1 MHVQTTNNVLF
12 FFYCSSKADLEIEE
26 NKLNAAENK
35 FNDLTHSHEKDKR
48 KDKIDP
54 SLTKKGVGNTKWMRF
69 DPHDALQ
76 LDPDNHLTSNIG
88 VFSAT
93 CGEVS
98 FDAGTLKNLV
108 CKGSGGVIFTH
119 GGFSYSTL
127 VTQVRHSE
135 GNKGTIEKGGQD
147 VVDAINSLDKNYF
160 MAKETYLKSV
170 VWYRDM
176 WFGRGKNE
184 HNNKGQLDMCNRIK
198 KSVKNVLKASQV
210 VLGHTRVCT
219 MKLGQMPPGCKLK
232 TDTKGD
238 GVMHCKCDVP
248 VEGGG
253 ENNEPRR
260 PWYKKVRDFFKK
272 RKSQGN

>member
-127 VTQVRHSE
+127 VAQVRDSE

-147 VVDAINSLDKNYF
+147 VVDAINSLDKSYF
-160 MAKETYLKSV
+160 MAKKTRANSV

-176 WFGRGKNE
+176 WFGLNKKTRNA
-184 HNNKGQLDMCNRIK
+184 KGQLHMCNRIK
-198 KSVKNVLKASQV
+198 DSVKNVLKASQV
-210 VLGHTRVCT
+210 VLGHSRVCD
-219 MKLGQMPPGCKLK
+219 MKLWQMPPGCKFK
-232 TDTKGD
+232 SKTKGD
-238 GVMHCKCDVP
+238 GVMHCECADVPADVP
-248 VEGGG
+248 V
-253 ENNEPRR
+253 EPRR
-260 PWYKKVRDFFKK
+260 PWYKRVYNFFK
-272 RKSQGN
+272 N